1 MHRPGYSAG
10 TRLVHVSLRWPETPC
25 GASSLLLHATRQP
38 AAPAGRVSFATSQT
52 GKTALATDPAGLT
65 HRTGPI
71 RVGSV
76 LKRQTTDV
84 TVARRRKVAAGR
96 RQAGRIPTQIRA
108 PQDPTTHPRWVVG
121 VPAAPGAPQGREVGV
136 GAVVWPRNGRMCLIH
151 GTRALLRRLISQL
164 PLCPH
169 AIHGSWA
176 ANSIWPLVIENGT
189 REVTNIGPV
198 RTEPN
203 QTQQSSSVT
212 SA

>member
-121 VPAAPGAPQGREVGV
+121 VPAAPGVPQGRGVGV
-136 GAVVWPRNGRMCLIH
+136 GAGGLAQKRPGVLNTRDPSAFAAPDLPAPSCPTHSDSVGGSSMAGLLVVWVLGCDANYFHPTPHHHTM
-151 GTRALLRRLISQL
+151 
-164 PLCPH
+164 LCWGC
-169 AIHGSWA
+169 AG
-176 ANSIWPLVIENGT
+176 G
-189 REVTNIGPV
+189 
-198 RTEPN
+198 
-203 QTQQSSSVT
+203 
-212 SA
+212 